1 MVYQEGALD
10 RRGDH
15 MKLRPPSPALVIS
28 IIALCTA
35 LAGTAYA
42 ATVIT
47 SKEIRNGTIQNVD
60 IKKGTIQSSRLSPG
74 LQKVIT
80 KNSGSGKT
88 TGSSVGGGRVAYEA
102 IRKAGPEN
110 QPANQIVTVATLSVP
125 AGAYVITANTVMTA
139 FTGSTNLLEALFATN
154 GSQSGACTLDAA
166 GVTASALQTIA
177 VNDRQT
183 PATLGM
189 QLTRTVGAPADIKL
203 QCSAAIPWRLSETSV
218 IATKVDSLT
227 LTEVTG

>member
-1 MVYQEGALD
+1 
-10 RRGDH
+10 

-28 IIALCTA
+28 IIALGAA

-47 SKEIRNGTIQNVD
+47 SKQIRNGTIQNAD
-60 IKKGTIQSSRLSPG
+60 IKKGTIQSSKLSTG
-74 LQKVIT
+74 LQALVK
-80 KNSGSGKT
+80 KKGGSTAAT
-88 TGSSVGGGRVAYEA
+88 TGRVAVEA

-110 QPANQIVTVATLSVP
+110 QPANQVVTAATLTVP
-125 AGAYVITANTVMTA
+125 AGAYVVSANTVMTA
-139 FTGSTNLLEALFATN
+139 FTGSTDPLEALFGSN
-154 GSQSGACTLDAA
+154 GSQSGMCTLDVA

-189 QLTRTVGAPADIKL
+189 QLTRTVGAPSDIKL
-203 QCSAAIPWRLSETSV
+203 QCSAAIPWRLSETSI
-218 IATKVDSLT
+218 IATTVDSLT

>member
-1 MVYQEGALD
+1 
-10 RRGDH
+10 
-15 MKLRPPSPALVIS
+15 MKLRTPSPALAIS
-28 IIALCTA
+28 IIALCVA
-35 LAGTAYA
+35 LGGSAYA
-42 ATVIT
+42 ATVVT

-60 IKKGTIQSSRLSPG
+60 IKKGTIQSTRLSPG
-74 LQKVIT
+74 LQNVLK
-80 KNSGSGKT
+80 KGSSLG
-88 TGSSVGGGRVAYEA
+88 GSSVGGGGARVAYEA

-110 QPANQIVTVATLSVP
+110 QPPEQVITAATLTVP

-139 FTGSTNLLEALFATN
+139 FTGTTNILEALFGTN
-154 GSQSGACTLDAA
+154 GSQSGTCTLDAA
-166 GVTASALQTIA
+166 GVDAKALQTIA

-189 QLTRTVGAPADIKL
+189 QLTRTVATPMDIKL
-203 QCSAAIPWRLSETSV
+203 LCSAAIPWRLSETSI